1 MAAAVAVA
9 AGCVCLGLVCGNERT
24 PPLASRRRCCVGG
37 QPPFHR
43 GSRPS
48 ASLTAA
54 GGLPPYKAGAVC
66 VCVIGWGV
74 SRWSWGWRCVEEWW
88 VSVVCV
94 AALLVGDFV
103 AHPSVIDGG
112 GGNVPHTPASM
123 DHADRLD
130 RSIGP
135 ISGCIR
141 SSDRRDSHW
150 WTRWWC
156 SRGVA
161 SRRTYSQLTPA
172 APHAP
177 RPPHLTGKEAGRRQ
191 TDRPTDRPIG

>member
-112 GGNVPHTPASM
+112 GGNVPHTLLRWTMLIDLTDPLRQFRAASGRAI
-123 DHADRLD
+123 DGTA
-130 RSIGP
+130 IG
-135 ISGCIR
+135 GR
-141 SSDRRDSHW
+141 AG
-150 WTRWWC
+150 
-156 SRGVA
+156 GVA
-161 SRRTYSQLTPA
+161 EESLADALIASLPQLHPT
-172 APHAP
+172 PHA
-177 RPPHLTGKEAGRRQ
+177 H
-191 TDRPTDRPIG
+191 PI